1 MTLQP
6 FKFAKIRVFFCC
18 LLVISAIAFNFPPA
32 AAGGFIG
39 LALVNRFIAPQSL
52 DILTMIGFVILIGVV
67 VNNAILIV
75 HQTLN
80 FKSAGMPAKA
90 ALRSSVES
98 RIRPIF
104 MSSLTS
110 VLGMLPLV
118 LFSGAGSELYRGLG
132 SVVLGGLTL
141 STVFTIFMV
150 PALLSFFIND

>member
-1 MTLQP
+1 
-6 FKFAKIRVFFCC
+6 
-18 LLVISAIAFNFPPA
+18 
-32 AAGGFIG
+32 
-39 LALVNRFIAPQSL
+39 
-52 DILTMIGFVILIGVV
+52 
-67 VNNAILIV
+67 
-75 HQTLN
+75 
-80 FKSAGMPAKA
+80 MPAKA

-98 RIRPIF
+98 RIRPIV

-150 PALLSFFIND
+150 PALLSFFIKD

>member
-1 MTLQP
+1 
-6 FKFAKIRVFFCC
+6 
-18 LLVISAIAFNFPPA
+18 
-32 AAGGFIG
+32 
-39 LALVNRFIAPQSL
+39 
-52 DILTMIGFVILIGVV
+52 
-67 VNNAILIV
+67 
-75 HQTLN
+75 
-80 FKSAGMPAKA
+80 MPAKA